1 MARRDPPK
9 PTSQD
14 VAQMSQHRCN
24 VQALV
29 DAMVN
34 AVMRGGTCGGCGAR
48 KGDTLETLLVRYD
61 VICHES
67 QHHASEH
74 INIIT
79 SYLSCHIICYCIMS
93 CYYTLYYTVLS
104 LLVVA
109 S

>member
-34 AVMRGGTCGGCGAR
+34 AVMRGGLPTYGG
-48 KGDTLETLLVRYD
+48 ETSAFEPSIGENDEKCKEMFIVND
-61 VICHES
+61 C
-67 QHHASEH
+67 
-74 INIIT
+74 
-79 SYLSCHIICYCIMS
+79 
-93 CYYTLYYTVLS
+93 
-104 LLVVA
+104 
-109 S
+109 

>member
-34 AVMRGGTCGGCGAR
+34 AVMRGVFPSH
-48 KGDTLETLLVRYD
+48 GDETG
-61 VICHES
+61 ES
-67 QHHASEH
+67 SREG
-74 INIIT
+74 
-79 SYLSCHIICYCIMS
+79 
-93 CYYTLYYTVLS
+93 
-104 LLVVA
+104 
-109 S
+109 